1 MDVYK
6 CLKIIR
12 DFFIYNIHNLYQPLS
27 CAWNMILSSK
37 EKINCTEVLKIVC
50 IFACLRLIHIF
61 LALESVNVKKVF
73 KIPGGKMY
81 NITLFI
87 YRIYNIYTKIST

>member
-1 MDVYK
+1 MKHDSIFKGKNKLYRGFK
-6 CLKIIR
+6 NCLH
-12 DFFIYNIHNLYQPLS
+12 FCMS
-27 CAWNMILSSK
+27 
-37 EKINCTEVLKIVC
+37 
-50 IFACLRLIHIF
+50 RLIHIF

-87 YRIYNIYTKIST
+87 YRIYNIYTKKTT